1 MHSSHVPLLCIEQ
14 SATHSMTPQR
24 SASSASSSDQRTP
37 DRVEEGVD
45 GEHSSIYID
54 QATFPRSSHITSTST
69 I

>member
-1 MHSSHVPLLCIEQ
+1 MRSSHVPLLWIEQ
-14 SATHSMTPQR
+14 SATRSTTPQR
-24 SASSASSSDQRTP
+24 SAASASSSDQRTP

-54 QATFPRSSHITSTST
+54 EATFPRSSHVTSTST